1 MPSRS
6 LLNHASF
13 LPPLPAFLFRGTESS
28 CALRKA
34 SLKSSQLSLTSLSL
48 RTASHGIL
56 ANNSL
61 NSLKFTLPK
70 YRVLTPL
77 FARPTWLKITNLT
90 WAWSLQPRLPPT
102 LTPLMIS
109 SALVSSR
116 SSNASPLVG
125 QSKKRFSKK
134 GSAETKGKRA
144 WAWKSPGRVPPLL
157 D

>member
-1 MPSRS
+1 MS
-6 LLNHASF
+6 LLGHASF
-13 LPPLPAFLFRGTESS
+13 LPPLPAFSFRGTESS
-28 CALRKA
+28 CTLRRAL
-34 SLKSSQLSLTSLSL
+34 LKSSLSSTSLSL
-48 RTASHGIL
+48 RTASQRIL

-61 NSLKFTLPK
+61 NSLKFTIPN

-77 FARPTWLKITNLT
+77 FVRSAFLEIMNSTS
-90 WAWSLQPRLPPT
+90 AWSLQPRLPPA

-144 WAWKSPGRVPPLL
+144 WAWKSPGRAPPLL